1 MWAVAKIKKNQ
12 ERIFLSE
19 LSKKFQKKILKF
31 IILEY

>member
-19 LSKKFQKKILKF
+19 LSKKFQKILKF